1 MYWKSHGRME
11 FHADHW
17 ATMLPKNLNQV
28 PTALQV
34 PKHIRH
40 SFQAILIGPMS
51 RQYLKASGIHP

>member
-28 PTALQV
+28 QPPYRCQNIFGTHFK
-34 PKHIRH
+34 P
-40 SFQAILIGPMS
+40 
-51 RQYLKASGIHP
+51 Y